1 MNIKELHEA
10 EKPISAK
17 KVFEGTSGEVKA
29 IQVLAGKT
37 LKEHIT
43 KIPACLFCLEGHI
56 VFGNEQGLKESLKPG
71 DYMLIEPM
79 VKHWV
84 DGVADSQLI
93 LVR

>member
-1 MNIKELHEA
+1 MNIKDQHDPV
-10 EKPISAK
+10 KPVSAK

-43 KIPACLFCLEGHI
+43 KIPACLFCVEGHI
-56 VFGNEQGLKESLKPG
+56 IFENEQGLKESLKPG

-79 VKHWV
+79 VLHWLY
-84 DGVADSQLI
+84 GVADSHLI